1 MEMQREHLQG
11 AEDSELLLELTNRN
25 RHAFDILYNRYW
37 KMVFDAAYKRVE
49 SVDDAKDIAQEV
61 FVQLWQRGSKAP
73 IKQLNNYLFIAARNG
88 VFKHFELGSRFIS
101 EPDSGDTLQE
111 PTAADQQIM
120 YKDFMRSFASLVDTL
135 PPQQRQIFKMRFE
148 QDMTSQEIA
157 EVLSISPKTVRN
169 LLGKSLAKL
178 KSSYFLAFLLLSY
191 FPTVK

>member
-1 MEMQREHLQG
+1 MQREHLHG

-61 FVQLWQRGSKAP
+61 FVQLWQRGSKTP
-73 IKQLNNYLFIAARNG
+73 IKQLNSYLFIAARNG
-88 VFKHFELGSRFIS
+88 VFRHFELESRFVS
-101 EPDSGDTLQE
+101 DPDKSHTLQE
-111 PTAADQQIM
+111 PTSADQHIM
-120 YKDFMRSFASLVDTL
+120 YKDFVRSFANLVDTL

-157 EVLSISPKTVRN
+157 LALDISPKTVRN
-169 LLGKSLAKL
+169 LLGKSLSRL
-178 KSSYFLAFLLLSY
+178 KSSYFVIFLLLSY
-191 FPTVK
+191 VPVTK